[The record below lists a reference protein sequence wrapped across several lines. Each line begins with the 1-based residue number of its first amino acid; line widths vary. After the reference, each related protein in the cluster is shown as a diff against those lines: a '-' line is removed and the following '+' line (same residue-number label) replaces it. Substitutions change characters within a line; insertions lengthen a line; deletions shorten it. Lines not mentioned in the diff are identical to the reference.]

1 MKFCDDVQ
9 CVDVLLSLVDC
20 AFLDSISIM
29 LAQLTWAYNYNI
41 MQLSYS
47 YITAGVNGGG
57 VHLDLCQ

>member
-47 YITAGVNGGG
+47 YITAGVNGG
-57 VHLDLCQ
+57 VRLDLCQ